1 MWNAEIVSQCDS
13 ELISQPEFSWILYF
27 YFIHTSWPLIG
38 HETCRDI
45 VFRVFPLISGVQ
57 CRVTPL
63 DGAVSIS
70 HTAWRT
76 DDAQAWPA
84 ISEGL
89 WNNLKAASS
98 KSTNKC
104 LNERK
109 KKTITRVW
117 FWSYESFRQPVL
129 REERCQVLAKE
140 VQSGLKPGLKIG
152 FTSTAVWQRLPN
164 RHSNS
169 TFPAVPWLIF
179 HVCTPSSLN
188 VPGNVSQQK
197 DS

>member
-109 KKTITRVW
+109 KKKTLRRVSDSQ
-117 FWSYESFRQPVL
+117 FFQENGVKCSLKRFSQVWSQVWKLYLLQQLYDKDCQIDTATPHFQLFHDWYSMYVL
-129 REERCQVLAKE
+129 HPAWMYLATWDRKS
-140 VQSGLKPGLKIG
+140 V
-152 FTSTAVWQRLPN
+152 V
-164 RHSNS
+164 
-169 TFPAVPWLIF
+169 
-179 HVCTPSSLN
+179 
-188 VPGNVSQQK
+188 
-197 DS
+197 